1 MSFMKT
7 NKKLFTIV
15 ALIWVGSLVLF
26 VLAYIAVLSPQ
37 QKIKQQVETEF
48 AETKRKYNSVIEM
61 SQEETKARFK
71 EELESLQNKLKDFT
85 VDFED
90 SPNFTFDISQI
101 ANEKKVESFS
111 IKTQEDSMNSARLGL
126 KYIKE
131 NQININFAGDF
142 NQFVTFL
149 NTLERNRPAVFV
161 DNFKIT
167 RSQREELGHRVN
179 MKLTVFVRIQQDS

>member
-1 MSFMKT
+1 MKT

-26 VLAYIAVLSPQ
+26 VLAYVAVLSPQ
-37 QKIKQQVETEF
+37 QKIRQDVENEF
-48 AETKRKYNSVIEM
+48 VQTKRKYNSVIEM

-71 EELESLQNKLKDFT
+71 EELESLQNKLKDFAF
-85 VDFED
+85 DFED

-111 IKTQEDSMNSARLGL
+111 IKTQEDRLTSERLGL
-126 KYIKE
+126 KHIQE

-142 NQFVTFL
+142 NQFATFL

-161 DNFKIT
+161 NNFRIT
-167 RSQREELGHRVN
+167 RSQREESGHKVN
-179 MKLTVFVRIQQDS
+179 MRLAVFVRKQQDS

>member
-1 MSFMKT
+1 MKT

-15 ALIWVGSLVLF
+15 ALIWAGSLVLF
-26 VLAYIAVLSPQ
+26 VLAYIVVLSPQ
-37 QKIKQQVETEF
+37 QKSKQEVETEF
-48 AETKRKYNSVIEM
+48 TETKRKYDSVIEM

-71 EELESLQNKLKDFT
+71 EELESLQNKLKDFA
-85 VDFED
+85 VDSED
-90 SPNFTFDISQI
+90 SSNFTFDISQI

-111 IKTQEDSMNSARLGL
+111 IKTQEDSIKSARLGL
-126 KYIKE
+126 KYLEE

-142 NQFVTFL
+142 NQFATFL

-167 RSQREELGHRVN
+167 RSQREELGHKVN
-179 MKLTVFVRIQQDS
+179 MRLAVFVRKQQEI

>member
-1 MSFMKT
+1 MKT

-90 SPNFTFDISQI
+90 SPNFTFVISQI

-111 IKTQEDSMNSARLGL
+111 IKTQEDSINSARLGL

-167 RSQREELGHRVN
+167 RSQREELGHKVN